1 MPYKLK
7 RSFELAGAEMLNYS
21 ITGKRI
27 IIDWQ
32 IKGGGY
38 KYNSVI
44 DIDTFN
50 VIEAGYCMSGDD
62 KKHNIT
68 SMIKTAEI
76 YEEDRLTYITRR

>member
-44 DIDTFN
+44 DTDTFK
-50 VIEAGYCMSGDD
+50 VIEAGYCMSGAD
-62 KKHNIT
+62 KRFNVIGL
-68 SMIKTAEI
+68 IKTAEE
-76 YEEDRLTYITRR
+76 YEENGLIYITRR